1 MGEKR
6 RPGLLERTAQLLDLP
21 ADALAGVPR
30 LELVGNRELY
40 LEGHTGLLRY
50 SDTGI
55 DANTGFGVL
64 RVSGQRLT
72 LLAMTGEELRI
83 GGLIDRVEWVS
94 GC

>member
-1 MGEKR
+1 M
-6 RPGLLERTAQLLDLP
+6 
-21 ADALAGVPR
+21 
-30 LELVGNRELY
+30 
-40 LEGHTGLLRY
+40 RY

-83 GGLIDRVEWVS
+83 GGLIDRVEWVT

>member
-1 MGEKR
+1 MWWR
-6 RPGLLERTAQLLDLP
+6 DCPGWSWW
-21 ADALAGVPR
+21 G
-30 LELVGNRELY
+30 
-40 LEGHTGLLRY
+40 
-50 SDTGI
+50 TGI

-83 GGLIDRVEWVS
+83 GGLIDRVEWVT